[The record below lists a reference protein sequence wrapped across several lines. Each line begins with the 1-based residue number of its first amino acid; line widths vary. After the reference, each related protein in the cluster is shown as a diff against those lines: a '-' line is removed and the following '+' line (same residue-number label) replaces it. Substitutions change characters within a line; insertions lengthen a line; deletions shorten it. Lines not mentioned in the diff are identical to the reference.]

1 MFVQIT
7 SNVCRSPG
15 VGLGA
20 LWGAAMLPKAKAGA
34 DSKQKVMLIFSASL
48 YLLNVDCHT
57 VDMLELQRTL
67 KLKMHR

>member
-1 MFVQIT
+1 
-7 SNVCRSPG
+7 
-15 VGLGA
+15 
-20 LWGAAMLPKAKAGA
+20 MLPKAKAGA